1 MVLPCSD
8 AYVFTLLILLRGCC
22 HWFISGICL
31 EPLFSPTVLEFKT
44 GSLQVGYYFL
54 NMVLNIS
61 TNQNVSEAFNL
72 EYSEFRITKISL
84 YILIFTLS
92 CIGNSLVAI
101 VIIRARGSWTSANML
116 ILNLA
121 LCDLV
126 LPTLS
131 IPFDFA
137 LEEGN
142 YIWPFGSGMCKV
154 LWPFQTAFSTSSSL
168 TLVAISLDRY
178 RTIGKPL
185 SRRVSTGKVPVFL
198 STIHVISIS
207 LCIPYFIALGYH
219 EAEGYCVESWSNFHH
234 RQAYTIVLFLCQYAL
249 PLVTMCVAYLL
260 IYRSLRLNTAILFS
274 ADRKS
279 ERRRNSSRLSTNM
292 DDMEFK
298 RKEQNIRLA
307 KMFVFVV
314 VVFAISMFPNQVLW
328 LWVDFGNGAEN
339 KFFHYISVVCRLFT
353 YANSVLN
360 PFIYALKSR
369 EFRSGFARIGRQSMQ
384 PLRKISSGSRK
395 IARKVSRSVWNNNQ
409 PGIIPVLVTSPSSSP
424 LERSDDVFETT
435 VKFEL
440 SSESLDLLPPTRK
453 ATRKYPCYE
462 VRSPLDNNLC
472 ADSRLPPIKNGF
484 VALEYKGSGR
494 YIGKM
499 AASNC
504 ISGTELPIGNKL
516 ESMNNINDKAATP
529 RALINSRF
537 QKMLQELPETDC
549 WSKRFPAHLHKGLS
563 LWNCFMKG
571 TRQVYNKLLM

>member
-1 MVLPCSD
+1 
-8 AYVFTLLILLRGCC
+8 
-22 HWFISGICL
+22 
-31 EPLFSPTVLEFKT
+31 
-44 GSLQVGYYFL
+44 
-54 NMVLNIS
+54 MVLNSS
-61 TNQNVSEAFNL
+61 TNQNVSEAFDL
-72 EYSEFRITKISL
+72 EYLEFRITKISL
-84 YILIFTLS
+84 YILIFILS

-101 VIIRARGSWTSANML
+101 VIIRAKGTWTSANVL

-121 LCDLV
+121 LCDLI

-131 IPFDFA
+131 IPFDLA
-137 LEEGN
+137 LEEVN

-185 SRRVSTGKVPVFL
+185 SRRVSTGKILVF
-198 STIHVISIS
+198 SSIIHVISIS
-207 LCIPYFIALGYH
+207 LCIPYFITLSYNK
-219 EAEGYCVESWSNFHH
+219 AEGYCVEIWSNFSH
-234 RQAYTIVLFLCQYAL
+234 RQAYTIFLFLCQYAL

-260 IYRSLRLNTAILFS
+260 IYRSLRLNTSRLFS

-279 ERRRNSSRLSTNM
+279 QRRPNSSRSSTNM

-307 KMFVFVV
+307 KMFVVVV

-384 PLRKISSGSRK
+384 PLRKISSESRR

-409 PGIIPVLVTSPSSSP
+409 HGIIPVPVTNTSLGPF
-424 LERSDDVFETT
+424 ERSDDVFKTT
-435 VKFEL
+435 VTFEL
-440 SSESLDLLPPTRK
+440 SSESLDLVQPMRK
-453 ATRKYPCYE
+453 PTRKYPCYE
-462 VRSPLDNNLC
+462 VRGHIDNTLC
-472 ADSRLPPIKNGF
+472 AESGLPPTCIRNGF
-484 VALEYKGSGR
+484 VGLESEGSGK
-494 YIGKM
+494 YFDKM
-499 AASNC
+499 AISNC
-504 ISGTELPIGNKL
+504 ISGIELPIDNKL
-516 ESMNNINDKAATP
+516 ENTNVINDKATIP

-537 QKMLQELPETDC
+537 QRMLQELPETDC
-549 WSKRFPAHLHKGLS
+549 
-563 LWNCFMKG
+563 
-571 TRQVYNKLLM
+571 

>member
-1 MVLPCSD
+1 
-8 AYVFTLLILLRGCC
+8 
-22 HWFISGICL
+22 
-31 EPLFSPTVLEFKT
+31 
-44 GSLQVGYYFL
+44 
-54 NMVLNIS
+54 MVLNSS

-72 EYSEFRITKISL
+72 EYLEFRITKISL
-84 YILIFTLS
+84 YILIFILS

-101 VIIRARGSWTSANML
+101 VIIRAKGTWTSANVL

-121 LCDLV
+121 LCDLI

-131 IPFDFA
+131 IPFDLA
-137 LEEGN
+137 LEEVN
-142 YIWPFGSGMCKV
+142 YIWLLGSGMCKV

-185 SRRVSTGKVPVFL
+185 SRRVSTGKIVMF
-198 STIHVISIS
+198 SSIIHVISIS
-207 LCIPYFIALGYH
+207 LCIPYFIVLGYN
-219 EAEGYCVESWSNFHH
+219 EAEGYCVESWSNFSH
-234 RQAYTIVLFLCQYAL
+234 RQAYTIVLFLCQYTL

-260 IYRSLRLNTAILFS
+260 IYRSLRLNTLRLFS
-274 ADRKS
+274 AADRKS
-279 ERRRNSSRLSTNM
+279 QHRRNSSRSSTNM

-314 VVFAISMFPNQVLW
+314 VVFAVSMFPNQVLW

-369 EFRSGFARIGRQSMQ
+369 EFRSGFAKIGRQSMQ
-384 PLRKISSGSRK
+384 PLRKISSESRR

-409 PGIIPVLVTSPSSSP
+409 HGIIPVPVTSTPASP
-424 LERSDDVFETT
+424 FERSDDLFETT

-440 SSESLDLLPPTRK
+440 PSESLDLIEPVRK
-453 ATRKYPCYE
+453 PTRKYPCYE
-462 VRSPLDNNLC
+462 VRDPINNTLF
-472 ADSRLPPIKNGF
+472 AESGLPPTCIRSGF
-484 VALEYKGSGR
+484 VGLESEGSKR
-494 YIGKM
+494 YLDKM
-499 AASNC
+499 AIHSNC
-504 ISGTELPIGNKL
+504 ISGIEFLIDNKL
-516 ESMNNINDKAATP
+516 ENTNMINDKATIA

-537 QKMLQELPETDC
+537 QRMLQELPETDC
-549 WSKRFPAHLHKGLS
+549 
-563 LWNCFMKG
+563 
-571 TRQVYNKLLM
+571 

>member
-1 MVLPCSD
+1 
-8 AYVFTLLILLRGCC
+8 
-22 HWFISGICL
+22 
-31 EPLFSPTVLEFKT
+31 
-44 GSLQVGYYFL
+44 
-54 NMVLNIS
+54 
-61 TNQNVSEAFNL
+61 
-72 EYSEFRITKISL
+72 
-84 YILIFTLS
+84 
-92 CIGNSLVAI
+92 
-101 VIIRARGSWTSANML
+101 
-116 ILNLA
+116 
-121 LCDLV
+121 
-126 LPTLS
+126 
-131 IPFDFA
+131 
-137 LEEGN
+137 
-142 YIWPFGSGMCKV
+142 
-154 LWPFQTAFSTSSSL
+154 
-168 TLVAISLDRY
+168 
-178 RTIGKPL
+178 
-185 SRRVSTGKVPVFL
+185 
-198 STIHVISIS
+198 
-207 LCIPYFIALGYH
+207 
-219 EAEGYCVESWSNFHH
+219 
-234 RQAYTIVLFLCQYAL
+234 
-249 PLVTMCVAYLL
+249 
-260 IYRSLRLNTAILFS
+260 
-274 ADRKS
+274 
-279 ERRRNSSRLSTNM
+279 M

-549 WSKRFPAHLHKGLS
+549 
-563 LWNCFMKG
+563 
-571 TRQVYNKLLM
+571 

>member
-1 MVLPCSD
+1 
-8 AYVFTLLILLRGCC
+8 
-22 HWFISGICL
+22 
-31 EPLFSPTVLEFKT
+31 
-44 GSLQVGYYFL
+44 
-54 NMVLNIS
+54 MVLNSS

-101 VIIRARGSWTSANML
+101 VIIRARGAWTSANVL

-131 IPFDFA
+131 IPFDLA
-137 LEEGN
+137 LEEVN

-185 SRRVSTGKVPVFL
+185 SRRVSTGKILVFS

-207 LCIPYFIALGYH
+207 LCIPYFIALGYN

-260 IYRSLRLNTAILFS
+260 IYRSLRLNTARLFS
-274 ADRKS
+274 VDRKS
-279 ERRRNSSRLSTNM
+279 QRRHNPSRLSTNM

-384 PLRKISSGSRK
+384 PLRKISSESRK

-409 PGIIPVLVTSPSSSP
+409 LGINPVPVMSAASSP
-424 LERSDDVFETT
+424 LERSDDVFQTT
-435 VKFEL
+435 VKFHV
-440 SSESLDLLPPTRK
+440 SSESLDMLQPTSK
-453 ATRKYPCYE
+453 LTRKYPCYE
-462 VRSPLDNNLC
+462 IHRPTDNTLP
-472 ADSRLPPIKNGF
+472 AESGLPPIKNSS
-484 VALEYKGSGR
+484 VALECVGSGR
-494 YIGKM
+494 YLGKM
-499 AASNC
+499 AISNY
-504 ISGTELPIGNKL
+504 ISGIELPIDNKL
-516 ESMNNINDKAATP
+516 ENMNIINDKATIP
-529 RALINSRF
+529 RALMNSKF

-549 WSKRFPAHLHKGLS
+549 
-563 LWNCFMKG
+563 
-571 TRQVYNKLLM
+571 

>member
-1 MVLPCSD
+1 
-8 AYVFTLLILLRGCC
+8 
-22 HWFISGICL
+22 
-31 EPLFSPTVLEFKT
+31 
-44 GSLQVGYYFL
+44 
-54 NMVLNIS
+54 MVLNSS
-61 TNQNVSEAFNL
+61 TNLNVSEAFNL

-101 VIIRARGSWTSANML
+101 VIIRARGAWTSANVL

-126 LPTLS
+126 LPTIS
-131 IPFDFA
+131 IPFDLA
-137 LEEGN
+137 LEEVN

-185 SRRVSTGKVPVFL
+185 SRRVSTGKILVFS

-207 LCIPYFIALGYH
+207 LCIPYFIALRYN
-219 EAEGYCVESWSNFHH
+219 EAEGYCVESWSNFNH

-260 IYRSLRLNTAILFS
+260 IYRSLRLNTARLFS
-274 ADRKS
+274 AERKS
-279 ERRRNSSRLSTNM
+279 QRRRNSSKLSTNM

-384 PLRKISSGSRK
+384 PLRKISSESRK

-409 PGIIPVLVTSPSSSP
+409 LGINPVPVMSAASSP
-424 LERSDDVFETT
+424 LERSDDVFQTT
-435 VKFEL
+435 VKFEV
-440 SSESLDLLPPTRK
+440 SSESLDLLQHTSKP
-453 ATRKYPCYE
+453 TRKYPCYE
-462 VRSPLDNNLC
+462 IHRPTDNTLR
-472 ADSRLPPIKNGF
+472 ADSGLPPIKNSS
-484 VALEYKGSGR
+484 VALECEGPGR
-494 YIGKM
+494 YLGKM
-499 AASNC
+499 AISNY
-504 ISGTELPIGNKL
+504 ISGIELPIDNKL
-516 ESMNNINDKAATP
+516 ENMNIINDKATIP

-537 QKMLQELPETDC
+537 QKILQELPETDC
-549 WSKRFPAHLHKGLS
+549 
-563 LWNCFMKG
+563 
-571 TRQVYNKLLM
+571 

>member
-1 MVLPCSD
+1 
-8 AYVFTLLILLRGCC
+8 
-22 HWFISGICL
+22 
-31 EPLFSPTVLEFKT
+31 
-44 GSLQVGYYFL
+44 
-54 NMVLNIS
+54 MVLNSS

-72 EYSEFRITKISL
+72 ENLEFRITKIGL
-84 YILIFTLS
+84 YTLIFTLS

-101 VIIRARGSWTSANML
+101 VIIRAKGTWTSANVL

-121 LCDLV
+121 LCDLI

-131 IPFDFA
+131 IPFDLA
-137 LEEGN
+137 LEEVN

-185 SRRVSTGKVPVFL
+185 SMRVSTGKILVFS

-207 LCIPYFIALGYH
+207 LCIPYFIALGYN
-219 EAEGYCVESWSNFHH
+219 ETEGYCVESWSSFSS

-274 ADRKS
+274 ANRKS
-279 ERRRNSSRLSTNM
+279 QRRRNSSRLSTNV

-298 RKEQNIRLA
+298 RKEQNIHLA

-369 EFRSGFARIGRQSMQ
+369 EFRSGFARIGRQSMP
-384 PLRKISSGSRK
+384 PLRKISTGSRR
-395 IARKVSRSVWNNNQ
+395 IVRKVSRSVWNNNQ
-409 PGIIPVLVTSPSSSP
+409 QGIIPVPVTSIPSSP

-435 VKFEL
+435 VRFEH
-440 SSESLDLLPPTRK
+440 SSESVDLLQTVRKPTRK
-453 ATRKYPCYE
+453 YACYE
-462 VRSPLDNNLC
+462 VRGHIDNDLC
-472 ADSRLPPIKNGF
+472 ADSGLPSIKNGSLG
-484 VALEYKGSGR
+484 LECEGAER
-494 YIGKM
+494 YLDKI
-499 AASNC
+499 AISNC
-504 ISGTELPIGNKL
+504 ISGIKFPIDNKL
-516 ESMNNINDKAATP
+516 ENANIINDKATIP
-529 RALINSRF
+529 RALVNSRF
-537 QKMLQELPETDC
+537 QRMLQELSETDC
-549 WSKRFPAHLHKGLS
+549 
-563 LWNCFMKG
+563 
-571 TRQVYNKLLM
+571 

>member
-1 MVLPCSD
+1 
-8 AYVFTLLILLRGCC
+8 
-22 HWFISGICL
+22 
-31 EPLFSPTVLEFKT
+31 
-44 GSLQVGYYFL
+44 
-54 NMVLNIS
+54 MVLNSS

-72 EYSEFRITKISL
+72 ENLEFRITKIGL
-84 YILIFTLS
+84 YTLIFTLS

-101 VIIRARGSWTSANML
+101 VIIRAQGTWTSANVL

-121 LCDLV
+121 LCDLI

-131 IPFDFA
+131 IPFDLA
-137 LEEGN
+137 LEEVN

-185 SRRVSTGKVPVFL
+185 SMRVSTGKILVFS

-207 LCIPYFIALGYH
+207 LCIPYFIALGYN
-219 EAEGYCVESWSNFHH
+219 ETEGYCVESWSSFSS

-274 ADRKS
+274 ANRKS
-279 ERRRNSSRLSTNM
+279 QRRRNSSRLSTNV

-298 RKEQNIRLA
+298 RKEQNIHLA

-384 PLRKISSGSRK
+384 PLRKISTGSRR
-395 IARKVSRSVWNNNQ
+395 IVRKVSKSVWNNNQ
-409 PGIIPVLVTSPSSSP
+409 QGIIPVPVTSIPSSP
-424 LERSDDVFETT
+424 LEISDDVFQTT
-435 VKFEL
+435 VRFER
-440 SSESLDLLPPTRK
+440 SSESVDLLQTVRKPTRK
-453 ATRKYPCYE
+453 YACYE
-462 VRSPLDNNLC
+462 VRGHIDNDLC
-472 ADSRLPPIKNGF
+472 ADSGLPSIKNGSLG
-484 VALEYKGSGR
+484 LECEGAER
-494 YIGKM
+494 YLDKI
-499 AASNC
+499 AISSC
-504 ISGTELPIGNKL
+504 ISGIKFPIDNKL
-516 ESMNNINDKAATP
+516 ENANIINDKATIP
-529 RALINSRF
+529 RALVNSRF
-537 QKMLQELPETDC
+537 QRMLQELPETDC
-549 WSKRFPAHLHKGLS
+549 
-563 LWNCFMKG
+563 
-571 TRQVYNKLLM
+571 